1 MKKAIAF
8 VVMTIALI
16 CMITTIHH
24 YTYNNVYYETSK
36 RYETMS
42 LEKGEVAS
50 DIIDDDVVVRVKVDY
65 GGNLFEAIEGIQN
78 QYLKDI
84 NDDSTNEEVVE
95 ARRKMRQA
103 MREFHLS
110 TNYQRLE
117 TMNLTNYE
125 SVYVSTYSPYIEYTY
140 SATDFV
146 KNKNTILSSISAN
159 RGVES
164 VYVADGIVDYKEQM
178 SRVIRH
184 AGMSD
189 VVLNRTYTGSGV
201 VVGVLEPGIID
212 KNFAG
217 LEGTNYK
224 IKKQFLLDNTVADH
238 TSTIQ

>member
-8 VVMTIALI
+8 VVMAIALI

-42 LEKGEVAS
+42 LEKGKVAS

-78 QYLKDI
+78 QHLKDI

-117 TMNLTNYE
+117 TLNLTNYE

-164 VYVADGIVDYKEQM
+164 VYVADGTVDYKEQM
-178 SRVIRH
+178 AGAIRH

-224 IKKQFLLDNTVADH
+224 IKNNFFLITR
-238 TSTIQ
+238 